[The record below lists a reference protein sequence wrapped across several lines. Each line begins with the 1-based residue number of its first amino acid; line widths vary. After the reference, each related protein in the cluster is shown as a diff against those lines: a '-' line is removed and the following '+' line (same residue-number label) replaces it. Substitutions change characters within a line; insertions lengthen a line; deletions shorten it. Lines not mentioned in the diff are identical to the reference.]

1 MNKIIAMLASGLAI
15 CGAKADDAYALVND
29 AQGYSYIQ
37 INQDLDSFSFVSDFK
52 SIGGGGTI
60 GFFLYPEG
68 LEGQKLKDYIAN
80 YDQFDKEFGKS
91 LTGGRVDLGALKAGD
106 RVGFYENKNG
116 HGIVRGWDFQ
126 TLAAATNGAS
136 TAFVLT
142 DEEKAVEAALARGAA
157 LANCQSNE
165 LAAAAFASVTNL
177 NAFSA
182 TPFLIQ
188 AQAKAGHPDLALS
201 IALDYTA
208 RFPHPY
214 ILEQAAEWSALA
226 RRRDLVATC
235 RDRALRVRGRTGISV
250 AHYCDALLA

>member
-52 SIGGGGTI
+52 SIGGGGTV

-80 YDQFDKEFGKS
+80 YDQFDKEFGKN

-126 TLAAATNGAS
+126 TKHDVTYIAFDKNGGKGKDEWMS
-136 TAFVLT
+136 IEDITANVTGGGSGNGGAPSGQPLPG
-142 DEEKAVEAALARGAA
+142 AL
-157 LANCQSNE
+157 
-165 LAAAAFASVTNL
+165 VM
-177 NAFSA
+177 
-182 TPFLIQ
+182 
-188 AQAKAGHPDLALS
+188 LALGGAGLGTLKLKKS
-201 IALDYTA
+201 KAK
-208 RFPHPY
+208 
-214 ILEQAAEWSALA
+214 
-226 RRRDLVATC
+226 
-235 RDRALRVRGRTGISV
+235 
-250 AHYCDALLA
+250 